1 MPIHKDE
8 SGRRWVAMEFTTPGT
23 PEQVWEAMAT
33 GPGNAAWFTRA
44 TIEEHVGGRLRFHF
58 GADMSTEGE
67 VTTWQPPETFGYV
80 EREWMPGAPPVATEI
95 TITPRSGGQCTVRMV
110 HSLFASSDDWDDQ
123 LESFEKGWPGF
134 FEVLRLYLAH
144 SPGAPAATFMVMTKA
159 DLDGITAWK
168 ALIGSLGLTEIH
180 AGESVRT
187 SEAPE
192 PLTAT
197 VERVHQDRTQRYL
210 LMRLE
215 GPTPGAASVGTY
227 AWEGKANISVTL
239 FFYGPGAADAAAS
252 SEPRWKAW
260 LRERFPAVA

>member
-1 MPIHKDE
+1 
-8 SGRRWVAMEFTTPGT
+8 
-23 PEQVWEAMAT
+23 
-33 GPGNAAWFTRA
+33 
-44 TIEEHVGGRLRFHF
+44 
-58 GADMSTEGE
+58 
-67 VTTWQPPETFGYV
+67 
-80 EREWMPGAPPVATEI
+80 
-95 TITPRSGGQCTVRMV
+95 MV

-168 ALIGSLGLTEIH
+168 ALTGSLGLAEIH

-197 VERVHQDRTQRYL
+197 VERVHQDRTQRHVL
-210 LMRLE
+210 LRLE

-227 AWEGKANISVTL
+227 AWQGKTNITVT
-239 FFYGPGAADAAAS
+239 FFYYGPGASAAAAS

-260 LRERFPAVA
+260 LGEHFPAAA